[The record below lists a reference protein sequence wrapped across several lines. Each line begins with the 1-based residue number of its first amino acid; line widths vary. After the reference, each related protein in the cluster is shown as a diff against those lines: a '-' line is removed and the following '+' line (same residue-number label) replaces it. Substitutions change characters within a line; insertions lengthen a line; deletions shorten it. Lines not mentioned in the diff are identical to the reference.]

1 VALAT
6 DTETFAA
13 LCCGRADAR
22 PDGVQVGGDATLGVA
37 VLGHL
42 GFTP

>member
-1 VALAT
+1 
-6 DTETFAA
+6 

-22 PDGVQVGGDATLGVA
+22 PEDVKIEGDAALGAA
-37 VLGHL
+37 VLADL